1 MIPLLRSSKPST
13 SNGFEVAQCAFG
25 NAEGHDGMEALEAH
39 SISQP
44 SATIQSSYA
53 SHEMIWTS
61 PGDEMNG
68 HAFLGAPRPWSI
80 IAVAFQRLCV
90 AVRKVSDNTSFD
102 NRSTS
107 KGQTTAL
114 TKPSQVENS

>member
-1 MIPLLRSSKPST
+1 MHLATPR
-13 SNGFEVAQCAFG
+13 
-25 NAEGHDGMEALEAH
+25 GHDGMEALEAH

-44 SATIQSSYA
+44 SATIQPSYA

>member
-1 MIPLLRSSKPST
+1 MAKLWKLTAS
-13 SNGFEVAQCAFG
+13 
-25 NAEGHDGMEALEAH
+25 H
-39 SISQP
+39 SHLPQP
-44 SATIQSSYA
+44 SYA
-53 SHEMIWTS
+53 SHQWTS

-68 HAFLGAPRPWSI
+68 HAFLGAPRLWSI

-114 TKPSQVENS
+114 TKIYQVFAS